1 MFELLV
7 PSTHPLQLERVNGDK
22 EAYDRELRPQL
33 MVAAINQLQ
42 SAQVE
47 PDVWKIEGLD
57 RIEDCAKVVVAAR
70 RGGRTRV
77 GCIILG
83 RGEDDPKVREWLV
96 TAVRVPGFIGF
107 AVGRTV
113 FWEPLI
119 KLQKKT
125 IAREEAVAQI
135 AERYRSFA
143 EIFEKMAYAA
153 A

>member
-1 MFELLV
+1 V
-7 PSTHPLQLERVNGDK
+7 PPTPPQLERVNGDK
-22 EAYDRELRPQL
+22 GTYDRELRPQL
-33 MVAAINQLQ
+33 MVAAIKQLQ

-57 RIEDCAKVVVAAR
+57 RIEDCAKVVAAAR

-83 RGEDDPKVREWLV
+83 RGEDDSKVREWLV
-96 TAVRVPGFIGF
+96 TAAKVPGFIGF

-113 FWEPLI
+113 FWEPLV
-119 KLQKKT
+119 KLQAKT
-125 IAREEAVAQI
+125 ITREQAVAEI

-143 EIFEKMAYAA
+143 EIFEKRAYAA